1 MIGAWPGPGI
11 TAGDGN
17 PFGSSYLSIR
27 RTAVGSR
34 AHFEAMN
41 QAITEHRV
49 RPVIDRTFSFDQ
61 AAAAYAYFA
70 AGDPFG
76 KVVVTM

>member
-1 MIGAWPGPGI
+1 
-11 TAGDGN
+11 
-17 PFGSSYLSIR
+17 
-27 RTAVGSR
+27 
-34 AHFEAMN
+34 MN